1 MRKRCIIFICFVL
14 LFNIIG
20 CSFVYAKESID
31 VNAKGVV
38 LMEMTSKRVLY
49 QKNAHVKLPMASTTK
64 IMTALLALE
73 NGKLTDVVTVPAE
86 ASGVEGSSIWLS
98 AGEKHTLEDLL
109 YGLMLSS
116 GNDAAA
122 TIAIHIGGSVEGF
135 AELMNKKA
143 KEIGAVDTN
152 FVTPHGLHDENHY
165 TTAYDLALISSV
177 AMENPDF
184 AKIVSTRNKT
194 IPWEGSKWDR
204 ALRNKNKIIW
214 QYDGGNGI
222 KTGYTS
228 NAGRC
233 LVSAA
238 NKENMQLI
246 GVVLNCPDMFEDSKK
261 MLTYGFDT
269 YDMTK
274 VYNKDDS
281 LGRVQVEG
289 AVVPDVEFIADISV
303 EMPLTDEE
311 KSTVHTEVNINQN
324 LEAPITVGQEIGEV
338 NIFVGGSMIAT
349 AKLKSTQNA
358 VKNSLKYNIMKI
370 INRWMEGI
378 Q

>member
-1 MRKRCIIFICFVL
+1 MKKICVISLCFVL
-14 LFNIIG
+14 LLNLTGGFKANALENPDI
-20 CSFVYAKESID
+20 
-31 VNAKGVV
+31 NAKAAVF
-38 LMEMTSKRVLY
+38 MEKGGKRVLY

-64 IMTALLALE
+64 IMTALVAIE
-73 NGKLTDVVTVPAE
+73 NGNLSEVITIPPE

-98 AGEKHTLEDLL
+98 PGEKHTLEDLL

-116 GNDAAA
+116 GNDAAVA
-122 TIAIHIGGSVEGF
+122 VALHIGGSVENF
-135 AELMNKKA
+135 AAMMNARA
-143 KEIGAVDTN
+143 KELGAMDTN
-152 FVTPHGLHDENHY
+152 FVTPHGLHDDNHY

-177 AMENPDF
+177 AMENPKF
-184 AKIVSTRNKT
+184 AEIVNTRNKT

-238 NKENMQLI
+238 LREEMQVV

-261 MLTYGFDT
+261 MLDYCFDT
-269 YDMTK
+269 YDMTT

-281 LGRVQVEG
+281 FGKVPVEG
-289 AVVPDVEFIADISV
+289 ATVKEVEFLADVSV
-303 EMPLTDEE
+303 ALPLTDEE
-311 KSTVHTEVNINQN
+311 KSSVYTEVKMNEN
-324 LEAPITVGQEIGEV
+324 LVAPIKAGDEIGEV
-338 NIFVGGSMIAT
+338 NIFVGGNMIAS
-349 AKLKSTQNA
+349 AKLKATKNV
-358 VKNSLKYNIMKI
+358 VKNSLKYNIMRI
-370 INRWMEGI
+370 ITKWNDVL
-378 Q
+378 

>member
-1 MRKRCIIFICFVL
+1 MKKICTTFLCFVIL
-14 LFNIIG
+14 L
-20 CSFVYAKESID
+20 SITGVNHSRASED
-31 VNAKGVV
+31 INVNAKGVA

-64 IMTALLALE
+64 IMTALIALE
-73 NGKLTDVVTVPAE
+73 NGKLTDIITVPAE

-122 TIAIHIGGSVEGF
+122 TIAIHFGGSIEGF
-135 AELMNKKA
+135 AAMMNERA

-152 FVTPHGLHDENHY
+152 FVTPHGLHDENHF
-165 TTAYDLALISSV
+165 TTAYDLAIISSV
-177 AMENPDF
+177 AMENPEF
-184 AKIVSTRNKT
+184 AKIVNTRNKT
-194 IPWEGSKWDR
+194 IPWEGSQWDR

-214 QYDGGNGI
+214 QYEGGNGI

-269 YDMTK
+269 YDMTR

-281 LGRVQVEG
+281 LGKIQVEG
-289 AVVPDVEFIADISV
+289 ATVPEVEFVADISV
-303 EMPLTDEE
+303 DMPLSEEE
-311 KSTVHTEVNINQN
+311 KSTVQTQTSIDQN
-324 LEAPITVGQEIGEV
+324 LVAPITKGQEIGEV
-338 NIFVGGSMIAT
+338 NIFVGGNMIAT
-349 AKLKSTQNA
+349 AKLKATQNA
-358 VKNSLKYNIMKI
+358 VKNSLQYNIKRI
-370 INRWMEGI
+370 INKWMD
-378 Q
+378 